1 MKLEIERKFL
11 LLNED
16 FKDEANSFHRIA
28 QGYLSSHPNRTVR
41 VRIKENLA
49 YLTIKGAST
58 ASGTS
63 RFEWEREIPLKE
75 AEALLE
81 LCESGRIDKIR
92 YEIKYGNHL
101 FEVDEF
107 GGDNQGLLLAE
118 VELMHEDEDFA
129 KPGWLGKEVTGEAR
143 YYNSTLSNHPFN
155 SWEKLSS

>member
-11 LLNED
+11 LLNEN
-16 FKDEANSFHRIA
+16 FKAEAISFHRIA

-41 VRIKENLA
+41 VRIKEKSA

-81 LCESGRIDKIR
+81 LCEPGRIDKIR
-92 YEIKYGNHL
+92 YEVKYGNHL

-107 GGDNQGLLLAE
+107 GGDNQGLILAE
-118 VELMHEDEDFA
+118 VELMHEDEEFA
-129 KPGWLGKEVTGEAR
+129 KPGWLGKEVTGEAK
-143 YYNSTLSNHPFN
+143 YYNSTLSRHPFN